1 MSEGFSIKRWLTTTN
16 HKEIGILYM
25 VTSLYFLVFAGFLA
39 GSMRTQLAFPW
50 LGLLD
55 PFHYAQTVTFH
66 GLVMI
71 LWFLS
76 PLGIAFANYFV
87 PLQIGAKDLAFPRL
101 NAVSYWLYLFSG
113 LMLVSSVFMPGGGPD
128 TGWTLYAPL
137 ATSQYTPQPGA
148 TVAVL
153 ALGLL
158 AASVTISSVNF
169 ITTIAWCREKGMSWK
184 ALPVF
189 TWGVLATVALMLYA
203 FPSLGVG
210 LVLLTTDRVLGT
222 MYFSSLQGGGILWDQ
237 LFWFF
242 GHPEVYIVVLPAL
255 GIMAE
260 VIPTFARRPLFG
272 KQIWVV
278 ELLLVTVLSI
288 MVWVHHMFLTGIS
301 FDVRETF
308 MISTLAIS
316 VPFEGVVVG
325 MVLTLR
331 KASIR
336 ITVPMLYAF
345 GALFFV
351 ILGGITGVFQASI
364 ALDYAL
370 RGGYFI
376 VGHFH
381 YVMVGT
387 TIFGLWAGLFYWFP
401 RMTGRMFNE
410 GIAKLLFVVQF
421 FGFNL
426 LYFPMFFLMDMPRR
440 VSEYPLNPEWIP
452 LNMLSTAGAYIWAPA
467 GLLGLLNLVYALFKG
482 RKSEENPWQ
491 AQAPEW
497 NTSPGTG
504 AEAPIKPG
512 GYAEEGYTH
521 LPVVISFLALLFA
534 YGVALSPPLALV
546 SLVAI
551 GVALVY
557 WFRDHIKDKFS
568 VIGDRAAES
577 WPFLTQTKEKLGV
590 WVFIASEIIIF
601 GSIISSYLYVRTT
614 SASWPVA
621 IQTHNLTIGTL
632 NTIILLTSSLSII
645 LALQSIREGNRKG
658 LVVGLGGT
666 MVLGVAFLVIKLGF
680 EWPELLV
687 KGFNLSSGLAADTY
701 YATTGAH
708 AIHVAVGLVA
718 VSYLLAKAL
727 RGGFTAESHHAVENV
742 GVYWHFVDIVWMFL
756 FPLFY
761 LI

>member
-1 MSEGFSIKRWLTTTN
+1 VSGGFSIRRWLTTTN

-55 PFHYAQTVTFH
+55 PFRYGQTVTLH
-66 GLVMI
+66 GLIMI

-137 ATSQYTPQPGA
+137 ATTQYTPQPGM

-169 ITTIAWCREKGMSWK
+169 ITTIVWCRRKGMSWRV
-184 ALPVF
+184 LPVF

-210 LVLLTTDRVLGT
+210 IILLTADRVLGT

-255 GIMAE
+255 GVMAE

-278 ELLLVTVLSI
+278 ELTLVTVLSI

-308 MISTLAIS
+308 MLTTLAIS

-401 RMTGRMFNE
+401 KMTGRMFNE
-410 GIAKLLFVVQF
+410 WIAKLLFVVQF
-421 FGFNL
+421 VGFNL

-452 LNMLSTAGAYIWAPA
+452 LNLLSTAGAYIWAPA
-467 GLLGLLNLVYALFKG
+467 GLLGLLNLAYALFKG

-497 NTSPGTG
+497 VNLPG
-504 AEAPIKPG
+504 PIVALSNLN

-521 LPVVISFLALLFA
+521 LPLVASFLILLFA
-534 YGVALSPPLALV
+534 YGVALSPSLALV
-546 SLVAI
+546 SLAAI
-551 GVALVY
+551 LVTTAY
-557 WFRDHIKDKFS
+557 WFRDHIREKFS
-568 VIGDRAAES
+568 IVGERAAEN
-577 WPFLTQTKEKLGV
+577 WPFFTQSKEKLGV
-590 WVFIASEIIIF
+590 WVFLASEIIIF
-601 GSIISSYLYVRTT
+601 GSIISSYLYVRV
-614 SASWPVA
+614 ASITWPA
-621 IQTHNLTIGTL
+621 ATQTHNLTIGTL

-645 LALQSIREGNRKG
+645 LALQSIKEGNRKG
-658 LVVGLGGT
+658 LIAGLGAT
-666 MVLGVAFLVIKLGF
+666 MILGVAFLAIKLGF
-680 EWPELLV
+680 EWPELLA

-718 VSYLLAKAL
+718 VIYLLAKAV
-727 RGGFTAESHHAVENV
+727 RGGFTVENHHAVENV